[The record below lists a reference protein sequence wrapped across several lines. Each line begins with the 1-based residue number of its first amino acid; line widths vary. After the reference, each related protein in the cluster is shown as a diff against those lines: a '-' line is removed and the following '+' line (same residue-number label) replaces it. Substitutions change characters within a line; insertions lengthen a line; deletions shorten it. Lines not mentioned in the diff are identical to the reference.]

1 MPRLRERFVID
12 ENGEKTEVLLS
23 VEDYRRLLEDLHD
36 MAVVAERRGEQTLT
50 LEEVRKR
57 LKEDDLL

>member
-1 MPRLRERFVID
+1 MARLRERYVID

>member
-23 VEDYRRLLEDLHD
+23 VEDYRRLLEVCTIWLWLRS
-36 MAVVAERRGEQTLT
+36 AEG
-50 LEEVRKR
+50 KR
-57 LKEDDLL
+57 P